1 MRRLISALA
10 LVAAASAAT
19 TARADA
25 LSPGDRARLD
35 RRETV
40 VREHTMERGD
50 HRWIG
55 GVTYT
60 VVDAS
65 AAEVA
70 AIFDDVEALSRVLPR
85 TKSAKF
91 VGSIDGDRLIELV
104 QGNALMEATYTVR
117 VRHER
122 GETRFWLEPTLP
134 HGIDDAWGY
143 FRYEPFIDASGEEHV
158 LLTYGVL
165 VDVGPGLVR
174 DLFEE
179 KVRTT
184 LLSVPQLVRR
194 QMASR
199 TEASR
204 RP

>member
-1 MRRLISALA
+1 MRRALA
-10 LVAAASAAT
+10 LLAFVCALGAGT
-19 TARADA
+19 VARADTLTA
-25 LSPGDRARLD
+25 SELARLG

-65 AAEVA
+65 PSEVA
-70 AIFDDVEALSRVLPR
+70 SVFDNVESLGRILPR

-91 VGSIDGDRLIELV
+91 VGMSGDDQLIQLV
-104 QGNALMEATYTVR
+104 QGNALVEASYTIR
-117 VRHER
+117 VRREP
-122 GETRFWLEPTLP
+122 GEARFWLERSLP

-143 FRYEPFIDASGEEHV
+143 FRYEPFIDASGEERV
-158 LLTYGVL
+158 LLTYAAL

-174 DLFEE
+174 DFFEE
-179 KVRTT
+179 RVRTT

-194 QMASR
+194 QLAELHARSER
-199 TEASR
+199 
-204 RP
+204 